1 MAMGCEIWV
10 KDKRSNTKLPKS
22 TAKARELGSRGDRFV
37 LHFHMI
43 YADKGWDGSGQ
54 ASKEQHG
61 NVRLPSATRRG
72 MVRARR
78 ATRVNSGRARSSD
91 STTVK
96 TGVTTEIEKKGHEQ
110 SWAARR

>member
-1 MAMGCEIWV
+1 MLLG
-10 KDKRSNTKLPKS
+10 R
-22 TAKARELGSRGDRFV
+22 TAEVASDLTSRGD
-37 LHFHMI
+37 I
-43 YADKGWDGSGQ
+43 
-54 ASKEQHG
+54 
-61 NVRLPSATRRG
+61 RLGTGG